1 MPSKEE
7 KAVARVLAEAGEGT
21 SGGRRGKPATA
32 EEDGGG
38 GRVRLGNRHLQSP
51 CAYVWGRRP
60 ARVFFCKKRMRVKGV
75 KVLKWRHGGLVRRV
89 NE

>member
-32 EEDGGG
+32 EEGGGG

-60 ARVFFCKKRMRVKGV
+60 ARVFFFAR
-75 KVLKWRHGGLVRRV
+75 